1 MTSRRKARSSSKPA
15 ASRPNG
21 FLPLSQAMGR
31 MTGTKTKK
39 REPSGTNFLV
49 KNDILRA
56 LLNSEYKH
64 LRPMLEQV
72 DLKLGEIIYQADQRI
87 DHVYFPETA
96 VVAMID
102 TVEDGGTVE
111 VGIIGREGMV
121 GINIFL
127 GCLVTP
133 DKAMVQISGS
143 AMRMKTSDLRKELRF
158 GSPLQRLLL
167 RYTQALLAVISQSV
181 ACSQHHTVAQR
192 LARWLLTMRDRAE
205 SSEFKMP
212 HKSIAAMLG
221 ARRGGIT
228 EAAGALQAAGLIT
241 YSRARI
247 RILDAAGLEKKSCE
261 CYRFIR
267 QQFDGLLS
275 DVPKFLSGKSRISSN
290 KGR

>member
-1 MTSRRKARSSSKPA
+1 M
-15 ASRPNG
+15 
-21 FLPLSQAMGR
+21 
-31 MTGTKTKK
+31 KTKK
-39 REPSGTNFLV
+39 RQPSGKDLPV
-49 KNDILRA
+49 RNDLLRA

-64 LRPMLEQV
+64 VSPKLQQV

-87 DHVYFPETA
+87 DYVYFPETA
-96 VVAMID
+96 VVAMMD

-111 VGIIGREGMV
+111 VGIIGHEGMV

-133 DKAMVQISGS
+133 DKAIVQISGC

-192 LARWLLTMRDRAE
+192 LARWLLTMHDHAE
-205 SSEFKMP
+205 SNEFEMS

-221 ARRGGIT
+221 ARREGVS
-228 EAAGALQAAGLIT
+228 EAAAKLQAAKLIT
-241 YSRARI
+241 YSRGRI
-247 RILDAAGLEKKSCE
+247 RILNEAGLKKRSCE

-275 DVPKFLSGKSRISSN
+275 DVPRFLSGKARNSSY
-290 KGR
+290 RRR

>member
-1 MTSRRKARSSSKPA
+1 P
-15 ASRPNG
+15 
-21 FLPLSQAMGR
+21 Q
-31 MTGTKTKK
+31 
-39 REPSGTNFLV
+39 PSGKDLPV
-49 KNDILRA
+49 RNDILRA

-64 LRPMLEQV
+64 LSPKLEQV
-72 DLKLGEIIYQADQRI
+72 NLNRGEIIYQADQRI

-102 TVEDGGTVE
+102 TVEDGSTVE
-111 VGIIGREGMV
+111 VGIIGHEGMV

-133 DKAMVQISGS
+133 DKAIVQISGS
-143 AMRMKTSDLRKELRF
+143 AMRMKTNDLRKELRF

-192 LARWLLTMRDRAE
+192 LARWLLTMHDHAE
-205 SSEFKMP
+205 SNEFEMS

-221 ARRGGIT
+221 ARREGVS
-228 EAAGALQAAGLIT
+228 EAAAKLQAAKLIT
-241 YSRARI
+241 YSRGHI
-247 RILDAAGLEKKSCE
+247 RILNEAGLKKKSCE

-275 DVPKFLSGKSRISSN
+275 DVPGFLSGKSRNSSY
-290 KGR
+290 RRR